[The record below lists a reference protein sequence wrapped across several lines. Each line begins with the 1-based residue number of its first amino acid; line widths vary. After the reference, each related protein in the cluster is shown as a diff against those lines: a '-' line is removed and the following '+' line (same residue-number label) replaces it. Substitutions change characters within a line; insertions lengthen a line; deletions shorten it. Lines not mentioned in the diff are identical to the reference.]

1 MQTYVPDASI
11 CRCCAS
17 RRRFLQHCAGC
28 GLAALATTQLRSTA
42 AEPEAGAASSSSSDR
57 VRVRLIFA
65 CWALVQDRPTWPH
78 IGHDMRP
85 EIERVTNALREGCP
99 EIEFL
104 PVAAHTLEDAD
115 KILAQHEADKIDG
128 YLVYNM
134 NNWVQVF
141 HRIAASGHP
150 MLLADFLYAGSGGFL
165 VYGSQLRRKYPNF
178 SLVASSNTED
188 LIAAA
193 KCFSLLK
200 SGGVEQ
206 FVAAC
211 DRVRKERT
219 PQPRI
224 QKPSDDPLQCKTIG
238 QCLEEVKKSGIISLG
253 GGNKNV
259 AEAIQQ
265 RLGIPV
271 HFVSFD
277 EMATLAESVDQAKVD
292 ELAEKWKKEAQK
304 VVIDQPEET
313 LRLSAAN
320 YLAQKALLEKYR
332 AEAITINCL
341 GGFYSGKLK
350 AYPCLGF
357 VELLN
362 TGLVGACE
370 ADLPSTV
377 TMVIMN
383 HLAGR
388 PGYISDPVI
397 DTSKREIVYAHC
409 VATTK
414 PFGPQGPANAYEILT
429 HSEDR
434 RGASVRS
441 FLPIGYL
448 TSTIEIY
455 PDQQKILFHQGVAAE
470 NVVSDRACR
479 TKLGCEVWGDLDKL
493 LLGWS
498 NGWHRVTF
506 YGDLREPVKELAQ
519 ALQFTLIEEA

>member
-1 MQTYVPDASI
+1 MRTSPVDVSI
-11 CRCCAS
+11 CRCCTS
-17 RRRFLQHCAGC
+17 RRRFLQRCAGC
-28 GLAALATTQLRSTA
+28 SFAAVMATQLRLPAT
-42 AEPEAGAASSSSSDR
+42 EPESSPSPSVSSDR

-65 CWALVQDRPTWPH
+65 CWAVVQDRPTWPH

-85 EIERVTNALREGCP
+85 EIERVTNALRDGCP

-104 PVAAHTLEDAD
+104 PVMAHSIEDAE

-134 NNWVQVF
+134 NNWIQVF

-150 MLLADFLYAGSGGFL
+150 MLLADFIYAGSGGFL
-165 VYGSQLRRKYPNF
+165 VHGSQLRRKHSNF
-178 SLVASSNTED
+178 SLVASSNTDD

-193 KCFSLLK
+193 KCFTLLK
-200 SGGVEQ
+200 SGTVEQ

-211 DRVRKERT
+211 DRIRKERT

-224 QKPSDDPLQCKTIG
+224 EKFAEDPLQCKTIG
-238 QCLEEVKKSGIISLG
+238 QCLEEVKASGIISLG
-253 GGNKNV
+253 GGNKGV
-259 AEAIQQ
+259 AAAIQQ
-265 RLGIPV
+265 RFGIPV
-271 HFVSFD
+271 HFVNFE
-277 EMATLAESVDQAKVD
+277 EMAEIAESVDQAKVD
-292 ELAEKWKKEAQK
+292 ELVEKWQKGAQK

-313 LRLSAAN
+313 LKLSAAN
-320 YLAQKALLEKYR
+320 YLAQKALLDKYR

-362 TGLVGACE
+362 MGLVGACE
-370 ADLPSTV
+370 ADLPSTL
-377 TMVIMN
+377 TMVIVN

-397 DTSKREIVYAHC
+397 DTSKREIIYAHC

-414 PFGPQGPANAYEILT
+414 PFGPQGPENAYEILT

-441 FLPIGYL
+441 YLPVGYL
-448 TSTIEIY
+448 TSTVEIY
-455 PDQQKILFHQGVAAE
+455 PDRQEILFHQAVAAE
-470 NVVSDRACR
+470 NVVIDRACR
-479 TKLGCEVWGDLDKL
+479 TKLGCEVSGDIDKL

-506 YGDLREPVKELAQ
+506 YGDLREPIKELAQ
-519 ALQFTLIEEA
+519 SLQFKLIEEA

>member
-1 MQTYVPDASI
+1 MQWHFPDSEM
-11 CRCCAS
+11 CRCCAN
-17 RRRFLQHCAGC
+17 RRRFLKGCAAC
-28 GLAALATTQLRSTA
+28 GIGALTASQMSLTLAGSQS
-42 AEPEAGAASSSSSDR
+42 EGASPSDGGR
-57 VRVRLIFA
+57 VRVRLVFA

-104 PVAAHTLEDAD
+104 PVAAHSVEDAE

-134 NNWVQVF
+134 NNWIQVF
-141 HRIAASGHP
+141 HRVAASGHP

-165 VYGSQLRRKYPNF
+165 VYGSQLRRKHQNF
-178 SLVASSNTED
+178 SLVGSSNTDD

-193 KCFSLLK
+193 KCFTVLK

-211 DRVRKERT
+211 DRVRRERT
-219 PQPRI
+219 PAPRI
-224 QKPSDDPLQCKTIG
+224 QKPAEDRLECKSVA
-238 QCLEEVKKSGIISLG
+238 QCLEEVKTSGIISVG
-253 GGNKNV
+253 GGNKTV

-265 RLGIPV
+265 KLGIPV
-271 HFVSFD
+271 HLVSFD
-277 EMATLAESVDQAKVD
+277 EMAGAAESVDPAKVD

-304 VVIDQPEET
+304 LLIDQPDET
-313 LRLSAAN
+313 LKLSAAN

-362 TGLVGACE
+362 TGFVGACE

-377 TMVIMN
+377 TMVIVN

-397 DTSKREIVYAHC
+397 DTSKREIIYAHC

-414 PFGPQGPANAYEILT
+414 PFGPHGPGNAYEILT

-441 FLPIGYL
+441 FLPVGYL
-448 TSTIEIY
+448 TSTMEVF
-455 PDQQKILFHQGVAAE
+455 PDRQEILFHQGIAAE
-470 NVVSDRACR
+470 NVVIDRACR
-479 TKLGCEVWGDLDKL
+479 TKLGCEVSGDIDKL

-506 YGDLREPVKELAQ
+506 YGDLREPVKELAN
-519 ALQFTLIEEA
+519 ALQFKLIEEA

>member
-1 MQTYVPDASI
+1 MELHSRDALM
-11 CRCCAS
+11 CRCCAN
-17 RRRFLQHCAGC
+17 RRRFLKSCAGC
-28 GLAALATTQLRSTA
+28 GVAALA
-42 AEPEAGAASSSSSDR
+42 ASSLRLAPAESQESSAIPASSDR
-57 VRVRLIFA
+57 VRVRLVFA

-104 PVAAHTLEDAD
+104 PVAAHSVEDPD
-115 KILAQHEADKIDG
+115 KILAQHDADKIDG

-134 NNWVQVF
+134 NNWIQVF

-150 MLLADFLYAGSGGFL
+150 MLLADFIYAGSGGFL
-165 VYGSQLRRKYPNF
+165 VYGSQLRRQHRNF
-178 SLVASSNTED
+178 SLVASSDIGD

-193 KCFSLLK
+193 KCFTILK

-211 DRVRKERT
+211 DRIRQERT
-219 PQPRI
+219 PKPRI
-224 QKPSDDPLQCKTIG
+224 QKPAEDRLTLKSVG
-238 QCLEEVKKSGIISLG
+238 QCLEEVKNSGIISIG
-253 GGNKNV
+253 GGNKGV

-265 RLGIPV
+265 QLGIPV
-271 HFVSFD
+271 HFVSFE
-277 EMATLAESVDQAKVD
+277 EMAEAAEAADKAQVD
-292 ELAEKWKKEAQK
+292 ELAEKWRKEAQK
-304 VVIDQPEET
+304 VLIDEPEET

-320 YLAQKALLEKYR
+320 YLAQKALLNKYR

-362 TGLVGACE
+362 SGFVGACE

-377 TMVIMN
+377 TMVMVN

-397 DTSKREIVYAHC
+397 DTSKREIIYAHC

-414 PFGPQGPANAYEILT
+414 PFGPEGPANPYEILT

-441 FLPIGYL
+441 FLPVGYM
-448 TSTIEIY
+448 TSTMEIF
-455 PDQQKILFHQGVAAE
+455 PDRKQILFHQGVAAE
-470 NVVSDRACR
+470 NVVIDRACR

-506 YGDLREPVKELAQ
+506 YGDLKDAVKELAA
-519 ALQFTLIEEA
+519 ALQFNLVEEA